1 MTSNEERISRLEGI
15 AEVTQSQLGEIR
27 SEMRAMRQDIQAEM
41 GGLRTEIHST
51 RQDLQAEIGE
61 LRTEIRSTRNTT
73 LMVNLVLWMT
83 TIGTLFG
90 LFFGLR

>member
-1 MTSNEERISRLEGI
+1 MVSNEERISRLGGI

-27 SEMRAMRQDIQAEM
+27 WEMRA
-41 GGLRTEIHST
+41 L
-51 RQDLQAEIGE
+51 RQDLQA
-61 LRTEIRSTRNTT
+61 EIRSTRNTT
-73 LMVNLVLWMT
+73 LKVNLVLWMT